1 MEKPTFTITARI
13 LNLLPQIAEEI
24 GRLGLSNDAPMSPEI
39 RRANRI
45 KSIHASLAIE
55 NNTLSTEQVT
65 SLIDDKH
72 VHWTLK
78 ETQEVKNAFNTYE
91 ALNSW
96 SPHEVT
102 DILQAH
108 ALMMKDLVDH
118 PGAFRSGGAEIA
130 RGYKVTHATP
140 PAELVPGLMRD
151 LLKWLK
157 QTNVHPLI
165 GSCVF
170 HYQLKLIH
178 PFADGNGRIARLWQT
193 LILSKWRAP
202 LAYLPVEDIIRKN
215 QQAYYDTMASCD
227 MVADSSHFIEFLLD
241 SLLQAL
247 LEIHLHDQV
256 SDEVGDEVIDQV
268 KSLLKIL
275 NSGPLS
281 ELECMDKLKLP
292 HRPTFRKHYLN
303 PALETGQ
310 IERTLAAGK
319 IERAS
324 FGKHNDRLQ
333 KYQLSHRS

>member
-227 MVADSSHFIEFLLD
+227 MVADSAHFIEFLLD

-256 SDEVGDEVIDQV
+256 SDEVIDQV
-268 KSLLKIL
+268 NSLLKVL
-275 NSGPLS
+275 KSGPLS
-281 ELECMDKLKLP
+281 ELECMDKLKLS
-292 HRPTFRKHYLN
+292 HRPTFRKHSLN
-303 PALETGQ
+303 PALEAGK

-319 IERAS
+319 IERATS
-324 FGKHNDRLQ
+324 DKPSDRIQ
-333 KYQLSHRS
+333 KYQLSNRS